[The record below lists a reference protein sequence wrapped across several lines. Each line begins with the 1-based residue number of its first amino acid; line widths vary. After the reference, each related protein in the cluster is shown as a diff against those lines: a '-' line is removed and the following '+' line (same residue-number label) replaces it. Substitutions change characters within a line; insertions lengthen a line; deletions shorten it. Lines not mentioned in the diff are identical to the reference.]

1 MGSKKHAT
9 PTRHAYISGTMA
21 SLVALVAVLLAVLF
35 VAFKLQRAV
44 LSYYRKYKALKPIPT
59 HFTNTHWLLG
69 DLRELNPYSEAR
81 AMEHLQY
88 MQKDRSKME
97 KMWLGPFYYTVSLF
111 HPSVVKKV
119 LKEPKSHSYRL
130 LNPWLGDG
138 LLLSSGDKW
147 FRNRRL
153 LTPAFHYGILKPYV
167 PVYNDCL
174 KVLLQKW
181 KNAERLNEPV
191 KVFNTIGALSLDII
205 LQCSFSFQS
214 DCQSGIKKHPY
225 VRAVCDM
232 LLLVTERFLNPI
244 YHVDW
249 IYFLTPSGRKMKRY
263 CQFVHRRSESI
274 IRERKKALL
283 LDKAKSIDHPVVFE
297 KASQQRKYLD
307 FLDILLTATDEDG
320 NGLTDLEIR
329 DEADTFLFE
338 GHDTTT
344 SGMSWTLY
352 LLAKH
357 PEHQEK
363 VREEVRSVLM
373 GREWLEYDD
382 LKDLKYTQWCIKE
395 AMRLYPPVTP
405 FHRQCSEDIE
415 LDGHMLPKGTPIM
428 ISLLFLHRHP
438 DIWENPN
445 EFDPLRFHP
454 SNAEGRDPYA
464 YMPFSAG
471 PRNCIGQNFALNEEK
486 VVVATILSH
495 FKLSL
500 VEGHVVEMRLN
511 GILRTTNDVLV
522 NVESI

>member
-1 MGSKKHAT
+1 
-9 PTRHAYISGTMA
+9 MA
-21 SLVALVAVLLAVLF
+21 SLLILAVAFLAVLF
-35 VAFKLQRAV
+35 VAFKLQRG
-44 LSYYRKYKALKPIPT
+44 LLGYYRKCKALKPIPT
-59 HFTNTHWLLG
+59 LFTDTHWLLG
-69 DLRELNPYSEAR
+69 DLRELTPYNEAR
-81 AMEHLQY
+81 FMDLLAKLQ
-88 MQKDRSKME
+88 KERCKLDKV
-97 KMWLGPFYYTVSLF
+97 WVGPFYCSVSLC

-119 LKEPKSHSYRL
+119 LKEPKSPLYRL
-130 LNPWLGDG
+130 LKPWLGDG

-174 KVLLQKW
+174 KVFLEKW

-191 KVFNTIGALSLDII
+191 KIFDTIGPLSLDII

-214 DCQSGIKKHPY
+214 DCQSGGKKHPY
-225 VRAVCDM
+225 VKAVYDM
-232 LLLVTERFLNPI
+232 LLLVTDRFFNPF

-249 IYFLTPSGRKMKRY
+249 IYFLSPSGRKMKQNCRL
-263 CQFVHRRSESI
+263 VHEHSERI

-283 LDKAKSIDHPVVFE
+283 LDKAESIDREAIFE

-320 NGLTDLEIR
+320 NGLTDSEIR

-363 VREEVRSVLM
+363 VREDVRSVLM

-382 LKDLKYTQWCIKE
+382 LNDLKYTQWCIKE
-395 AMRLYPPVTP
+395 AMRLYPPVTE
-405 FHRQCSEDIE
+405 FDRQCSQDIE
-415 LDGHMLPKGTPIM
+415 LDGHILPKDTNIVVALP
-428 ISLLFLHRHP
+428 FLHRHP

-471 PRNCIGQNFALNEEK
+471 PRNCIGQNFALNEER

-500 VEGHVVEMRLN
+500 VESHVVEMGLN
-511 GILRTTNDVLV
+511 GILRTKNDILI
-522 NVESI
+522 NIESI